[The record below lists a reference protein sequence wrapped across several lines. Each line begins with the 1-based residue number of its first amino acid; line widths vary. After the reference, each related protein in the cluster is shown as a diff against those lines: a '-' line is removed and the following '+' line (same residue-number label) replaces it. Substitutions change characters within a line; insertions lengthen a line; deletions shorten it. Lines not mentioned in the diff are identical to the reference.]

1 MSRGIKKRKGSEIVS
16 MSRKHIKKNKK
27 TSIQKEEKMELLP
40 QQIKNKLKENHIA
53 TMKDDTVS
61 HKPVVKYFTP
71 FGAATWLI
79 SEIDDENMMFG
90 LCDLGQGFLSLAMC
104 ICKTFIH

>member
-1 MSRGIKKRKGSEIVS
+1 
-16 MSRKHIKKNKK
+16 
-27 TSIQKEEKMELLP
+27 MELLP

-90 LCDLGQGFLSLAMC
+90 LCDLGQGFPELGYVHLQDLYSLEPNCERDLYFKPKYTISQYADKSRQKGR
-104 ICKTFIH
+104 IVYE

>member
-1 MSRGIKKRKGSEIVS
+1 
-16 MSRKHIKKNKK
+16 
-27 TSIQKEEKMELLP
+27 
-40 QQIKNKLKENHIA
+40 
-53 TMKDDTVS
+53 MKDDTVS

-90 LCDLGQGFLSLAMC
+90 LCDLGQGFPELGYVHLQDLMSLKPNC
-104 ICKTFIH
+104 ESDL

>member
-1 MSRGIKKRKGSEIVS
+1 
-16 MSRKHIKKNKK
+16 
-27 TSIQKEEKMELLP
+27 MELLP
-40 QQIKNKLKENHIA
+40 QQIKNKLKQNHIA
-53 TMKDDTVS
+53 TIKDDTVS

-90 LCDLGQGFLSLAMC
+90 LCDLGQGFPELGYVHLQDLMSLKPNCERDLYFQPKYTISQYADKSRQKGR
-104 ICKTFIH
+104 IVYE